1 MLAMCVYG
9 FVPFFLDQ
17 SSSRFINFI
26 NLFKESAFD
35 FSLFSIF
42 LISALFPSTKI
53 YFFQLKVE
61 TLFYAFLFF
70 KYKV

>member
-1 MLAMCVYG
+1 MLAMCVCG

-26 NLFKESAFD
+26 NLFKGSAFD

-42 LISALFPSTKI
+42 FISALFPSTKI

-61 TLFYAFLFF
+61 TLFCAFLFF